1 MHHQLRPKE
10 TTLLLH
16 SVTSL
21 SGSNF
26 LITVFLLLGSFYFY
40 EGDFTETTAWSSQTS
55 ILQSPSGR
63 HQSVYIIPCFH
74 KKKDRRIRNPHRSSK
89 CISTVI
95 TLYLSIMPPSAPAVA
110 KIVVHDLVTRLTL
123 ASEHI
128 KNWNESGTGSADAT
142 QFQSHTGTHNTTIHV
157 ETTSRFISLVHEV

>member
-40 EGDFTETTAWSSQTS
+40 EGDLTERLHGRVKQVFSNPQADDTKVCTLYHVS
-55 ILQSPSGR
+55 IRKKIVASAIR
-63 HQSVYIIPCFH
+63 IDHRSVYL
-74 KKKDRRIRNPHRSSK
+74 R
-89 CISTVI
+89 
-95 TLYLSIMPPSAPAVA
+95 
-110 KIVVHDLVTRLTL
+110 
-123 ASEHI
+123 
-128 KNWNESGTGSADAT
+128 
-142 QFQSHTGTHNTTIHV
+142 
-157 ETTSRFISLVHEV
+157 